1 MSEETQNLTHFD
13 LSSVPEELRRVIEF
27 DNVPETMH
35 IMVTSIHDASEDI
48 VRNAWSELP
57 PSAQNILDN
66 FEQFHALVSVSQA
79 FAGLSVIE
87 ELQAQALPENMTNE
101 EKESYQTEV
110 VEQVMHN
117 CIKDMLK
124 QIKKARRDPLLK
136 RDFTQVFIQESG
148 Y

>member
-1 MSEETQNLTHFD
+1 MSEETQNLNHID
-13 LSSVPEELRRVIEF
+13 LSSVSEELRRVIEF
-27 DNVPETMH
+27 DNVPESMY
-35 IMVTSIHDASEDI
+35 IMVTSIHDASE
-48 VRNAWSELP
+48 VAVHQAWSELP

-101 EKESYQTEV
+101 EKESYQAEV

-136 RDFTQVFIQESG
+136 RDFIQVFTQ
-148 Y
+148 